1 MGRIITHELVP
12 GGRLQP
18 VTNENRI
25 NYIHS
30 MAFFRMHTQI
40 WDQTSAFI
48 RGFRSIINPDWLSLF
63 SMVELQRLISGD
75 TSPLDLKDLR
85 RNTQYFGGFHDS
97 HRVIGW
103 LWDIL
108 AKDFTEDER
117 RLFLKFVTS
126 CSSPPCGG
134 FGHMEPQFS
143 IRCVEVGDDDDTG
156 DTIGSVI
163 RGFFTI
169 RKREPLLR
177 LPSSSTCFNL
187 LKLPNYQKK
196 ATLREKLRY
205 AISSNTGFELS

>member
-1 MGRIITHELVP
+1 MFLILIWP
-12 GGRLQP
+12 SRLMRTLWDESSHTSLYQVAVFSQWP
-18 VTNENRI
+18 TKIGSDVQIDSRKLSWLFKSLHRI

-40 WDQTSAFI
+40 WEQTSAFI

-108 AKDFTEDER
+108 AKDFTEEER

-126 CSSPPCGG
+126 CS
-134 FGHMEPQFS
+134 
-143 IRCVEVGDDDDTG
+143 
-156 DTIGSVI
+156 
-163 RGFFTI
+163 
-169 RKREPLLR
+169 
-177 LPSSSTCFNL
+177 
-187 LKLPNYQKK
+187 
-196 ATLREKLRY
+196 RY
-205 AISSNTGFELS
+205 LNHCIIINSRQSFDILWQIIPF

>member
-18 VTNENRI
+18 VTNENRFGQFILISIQLCNQKLFTLCQLYARI

-40 WDQTSAFI
+40 CEQTSAFI
-48 RGFRSIINPDWLSLF
+48 RGFRSIINLDWLSLF

-75 TSPLDLKDLR
+75 TNPLDLKDLR

-126 CSSPPCGG
+126 CS
-134 FGHMEPQFS
+134 
-143 IRCVEVGDDDDTG
+143 R
-156 DTIGSVI
+156 
-163 RGFFTI
+163 
-169 RKREPLLR
+169 
-177 LPSSSTCFNL
+177 
-187 LKLPNYQKK
+187 
-196 ATLREKLRY
+196 
-205 AISSNTGFELS
+205 

>member
-1 MGRIITHELVP
+1 MRHVYTYLYLFEVVFTNIIYIRRQGDVSDLDLTFSVDEDMMGKIVTHELHP

-18 VTNENRI
+18 VTNENKFVEILRRKGNKLNFSFFLRI

-40 WDQTSAFI
+40 WEQTSAFI
-48 RGFRSIINPDWLSLF
+48 RGFRSIINPDWLCLF
-63 SMVELQRLISGD
+63 SMRDLQRIIAGD
-75 TSPLDLKDLR
+75 ESPLDLKDLR

-126 CSSPPCGG
+126 CS
-134 FGHMEPQFS
+134 
-143 IRCVEVGDDDDTG
+143 R
-156 DTIGSVI
+156 
-163 RGFFTI
+163 
-169 RKREPLLR
+169 
-177 LPSSSTCFNL
+177 
-187 LKLPNYQKK
+187 
-196 ATLREKLRY
+196 
-205 AISSNTGFELS
+205 

>member
-18 VTNENRI
+18 VTNENRFEQFILISIQLCNQKLFTLCQLYARI

-40 WDQTSAFI
+40 CEQTSAFI
-48 RGFRSIINPDWLSLF
+48 RGFRSIINLDWLSLF

-75 TSPLDLKDLR
+75 TNPLDLKDLR

-126 CSSPPCGG
+126 CS
-134 FGHMEPQFS
+134 
-143 IRCVEVGDDDDTG
+143 R
-156 DTIGSVI
+156 
-163 RGFFTI
+163 
-169 RKREPLLR
+169 
-177 LPSSSTCFNL
+177 
-187 LKLPNYQKK
+187 
-196 ATLREKLRY
+196 
-205 AISSNTGFELS
+205 